1 MTYKLIHD
9 VCGNVAGLVDSIAH
23 PLDAKEANFRKSDG
37 TEAKR
42 YGNGKVK
49 LRCDPPQPGQGQPF
63 Y

>member
-42 YGNGKVK
+42 RVRNRRR
-49 LRCDPPQPGQGQPF
+49 LPPLYHDAP
-63 Y
+63 